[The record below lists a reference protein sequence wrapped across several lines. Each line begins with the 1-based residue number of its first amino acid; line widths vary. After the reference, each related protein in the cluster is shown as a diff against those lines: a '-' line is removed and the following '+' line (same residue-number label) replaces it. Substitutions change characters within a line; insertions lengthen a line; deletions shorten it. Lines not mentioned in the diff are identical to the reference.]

1 MQTDPRYI
9 KSTHTQTHVGLFKT
23 GVSSRRLLS
32 LIASAVLGVSVVGC
46 GGDDKQSDGKGAD
59 YARQGAF
66 PSSYKA
72 SEAAPVLIRGA
83 TLLTGT
89 GEQLAN
95 TDLLLKDG
103 KIAAI
108 GEGLKAPREGRVVE
122 AAGKWVTPGII
133 DVHSHL
139 GDYPAPSIE
148 SSQDGNEMTSPNT
161 AQVWAEHSVWTQDP
175 QFALALA
182 GGVTSL
188 QILPG
193 SANLFGGRG
202 VTLKNVPGRS
212 VQDMKFPGAPY
223 GLKMACGENPKRV
236 YGGKGTL
243 PSTRMGNVAGYRQAW
258 ISAAAYRDKW
268 DDYHKNGGDAPDR
281 DLQMETLAGVLN
293 GDILVHN
300 HCYRGEEMAIMMD
313 VAKEFGFQISTFHH
327 AVEAYKVAD
336 LLAENKV
343 CAAMW
348 ADWWGFKHEAFDM
361 TEANIAIVDQAKA
374 CAMIHSD
381 SAIGIQHLNEET
393 AKAMMAGQRAGFHI
407 EPRHAVAWMTL
418 NPARAL
424 GIDEVTGSLEKGK
437 MADVVVWSGNPFSVY
452 SKADQVFIDGVL
464 MYDRKDPERQPHS
477 DFELGILD
485 AEGERLPEGGN

>member
-1 MQTDPRYI
+1 MQLY
-9 KSTHTQTHVGLFKT
+9 
-23 GVSSRRLLS
+23 SRTLGRC
-32 LIASAVLGVSVVGC
+32 IAAALCAAVLLPGC
-46 GGDDKQSDGKGAD
+46 GGDKKAGEDGKSLD
-59 YARQGAF
+59 FSRQDAF
-66 PSSYKA
+66 PSTYSMTQ
-72 SEAAPVLIRGA
+72 SRPVLIRGA

-89 GEQLAN
+89 GEQLDDS
-95 TDLLLKDG
+95 DLLLEDG
-103 KIAAI
+103 EIARI
-108 GEGLKAPREGRVVE
+108 GEGLKAPGDALVVDGE
-122 AAGKWVTPGII
+122 GKWVTPGII

-139 GDYPAPSIE
+139 GNYPAPAIE

-161 AQVWAEHSVWTQDP
+161 AEVWAEHSVWTQDP

-182 GGVTSL
+182 GGVTTL

-193 SANLFGGRG
+193 SANLFGGRS
-202 VTLKNVPGRS
+202 VTLKNVPGRR

-236 YGGKGTL
+236 YGGKGTA
-243 PSTRMGNVAGYRQAW
+243 PSTRMGNVAGYRSAW
-258 ISAAAYRDKW
+258 IAAGKYKKKW
-268 DDYHKNGGDAPDR
+268 DNYRENGGEIPER
-281 DLQMETLAGVLN
+281 DLQLETLAGVLD
-293 GDILVHN
+293 GEILVHN

-313 VAKEFGFQISTFHH
+313 IAREFGFQISAFHH

-361 TEANIAIVDQAKA
+361 TEANIAIVDQAEA

-381 SAIGIQHLNEET
+381 SAVGIQHLNEEV
-393 AKAMMAGQRAGFHI
+393 AKAMTAGRRAGFDI
-407 EPRHAVAWMTL
+407 QPKDAVVWMTL

-424 GIDEVTGSLEKGK
+424 GIEEQTGSLEKGK

-452 SKADQVFIDGVL
+452 TQVEKVFIDGEL
-464 MYDRKDPERQPHS
+464 MYDRADGARQPRS

-485 AEGERLPEGGN
+485 AEGERL